1 MKDKFKK
8 KKFFGCIRLIHHLKI
23 IFKNWLVLLGKW
35 QVFKLKWGF
44 EINMQLLVLF
54 AKMQ

>member
-8 KKFFGCIRLIHHLKI
+8 NVFFGCIRLIHHSKI